1 MNRAKQLQMI
11 IVKYLQKRSVKQ
23 LETTDLI
30 LLKIMSL
37 QQLQIARIVADNEC
51 KIVAKKTSV
60 KYL

>member
-1 MNRAKQLQMI
+1 MNRAKQFQMI

-30 LLKIMSL
+30 LLKIMRL

-51 KIVAKKTSV
+51 KIVV
-60 KYL
+60 KRIV